1 MAEAELSPADALA
14 QLSFLVH
21 ARIEAHSGAR
31 GLSVTQIRM
40 LGILRDRTPLIG
52 ELGARL
58 GLDKSSISGLVGRAA
73 RRGLVE
79 RVPSAQDRRAIHVQL
94 TDAGRALASSV
105 QADVEADVD
114 TILAPLG
121 TREAA
126 LLVHLASLLL
136 AAQPEPGTPGT
147 LGTG

>member
-14 QLSFLVH
+14 QLSFLIH

-58 GLDKSSISGLVGRAA
+58 GLDKSSISGLVSRAA

-121 TREAA
+121 TQEAA

-136 AAQPEPGTPGT
+136 AAQPEPDTPGT